1 MIEILLYTS
10 THSVISDIL
19 VWMLISLVLIGLV
32 TMIFWQR
39 RTGQELADELAELD
53 KLEKNNVQ
61 NEFVLKA
68 LSIATWHLDVATMQ
82 VAYDQDFRTRI
93 NGWIAESSESAVFFE
108 NNLTMVHE
116 QDAERVKHSMM
127 ALCEGKTDL
136 YHEEYRVM
144 IPGTNRFFW
153 EESYA
158 TVAEHNVD
166 GSAKLIVGTSKHID
180 DRKEMEEALRDA
192 RFKAEESDRLKTA
205 FLANMSHEIRTPLN
219 AIVGFTSVIS
229 DVEQPEERQL
239 LLDLIHD
246 NTQKLLRIVDDVVAI
261 SKIEAG
267 QDEAVMSQFDLVHVL
282 NDAMSRFSDKVKN
295 GVTLTTSYASES
307 QWVTSD
313 LTRVQEIM
321 RHLLSN
327 AVKFTDQGSIVVGF
341 NEPHEGRIQA
351 WVRDTGKGI
360 APEHQKRVFERFF
373 KVDEFV
379 PGAGLGLSTC
389 STMAYSIGGSV
400 TVASKLGE
408 GSTFTFEFPVGN

>member
-1 MIEILLYTS
+1 MIEILLYSS
-10 THSVISDIL
+10 TQSNLSNIL
-19 VWMLISLVLIGLV
+19 VWVLLSVLLFILVG
-32 TMIFWQR
+32 MIFWQR
-39 RTGQELADELAELD
+39 RTGKDLADELAELD
-53 KLEKNNVQ
+53 KVEKNNVQ

-68 LSIATWHLDVATMQ
+68 LGVATWHMDVATMNI
-82 VAYDQDFRTRI
+82 VYDQDFRMRSD
-93 NGWIAESSESAVFFE
+93 GWITDASDADGHFGKS
-108 NNLTMVHE
+108 LTMLQE
-116 QDAERVKHSMM
+116 QDAERIAKSMQ
-127 ALCEGKTDL
+127 ALCDGKTDL

-144 IPGTNRFFW
+144 IPGTNRFYW

-166 GSAKLIVGTSKHID
+166 GSPKVIVGTSKHID
-180 DRKEMEEALRDA
+180 DRKEMEDALKDA

-229 DVEQPEERQL
+229 DVQQEEERKQ
-239 LLDLIHD
+239 LLDLINE

-267 QDEAVMSQFDLVHVL
+267 QEEAVMLQFDLVQIL
-282 NDAMSRFSDKVKN
+282 NEVVGRFADKVKD
-295 GVTLTTSYASES
+295 GVSLTTSYASES
-307 QWVTSD
+307 QLVTTD
-313 LTRVQEIM
+313 LNRVREIM

-327 AVKFTDQGSIVVGF
+327 AAKFTDRGSIVVGF
-341 NEPHEGRIQA
+341 GEPHDDRIKV

-360 APEHQKRVFERFF
+360 ATEYQKRVFERFF
-373 KVDEFV
+373 KVDEFI

-389 STMAYSIGGSV
+389 STMAYSIGGDV
-400 TVASKLGE
+400 TVESKLGE

>member
-1 MIEILLYTS
+1 MIEILLYSS
-10 THSVISDIL
+10 TQSNLSNIL
-19 VWMLISLVLIGLV
+19 VWVLLSVLLFILVG
-32 TMIFWQR
+32 MIFWQR
-39 RTGQELADELAELD
+39 RTGKDLADELAELD
-53 KLEKNNVQ
+53 KVEKNNVQ

-68 LSIATWHLDVATMQ
+68 LGVATWHMDVATMNI
-82 VAYDQDFRTRI
+82 VYDQDFRMRSD
-93 NGWIAESSESAVFFE
+93 GWITDASDADGHFGKG
-108 NNLTMVHE
+108 LAMLQE
-116 QDAERVKHSMM
+116 QDAERIAKSMQ

-166 GSAKLIVGTSKHID
+166 GSPKVIVGTSKHID
-180 DRKEMEEALRDA
+180 DRKEMEDALKDA

-219 AIVGFTSVIS
+219 AIVGFTSVIA
-229 DVEQPEERQL
+229 DVQQEEERKQ
-239 LLDLIHD
+239 LLDLIHE

-267 QDEAVMSQFDLVHVL
+267 QEEAVMLQFDLVQIL
-282 NDAMSRFSDKVKN
+282 NEVVGRFADKVKD
-295 GVTLTTSYASES
+295 GVSLTTSYASES
-307 QWVTSD
+307 QLVTTD
-313 LTRVQEIM
+313 LNRVQEIM

-327 AVKFTDQGSIVVGF
+327 AVKFTDRGSIVVGF
-341 NEPHEGRIQA
+341 GEPHDDRIKV

-360 APEHQKRVFERFF
+360 ATEYQKRVFERFF
-373 KVDEFV
+373 KVDEFI

-389 STMAYSIGGSV
+389 STMAYSIGGDV
-400 TVASKLGE
+400 TVESKLGE

>member
-1 MIEILLYTS
+1 MIEILLYSS
-10 THSVISDIL
+10 TQSNLSNIL
-19 VWMLISLVLIGLV
+19 VWVLLSVLLFILVG
-32 TMIFWQR
+32 MIFWQR
-39 RTGQELADELAELD
+39 RTGKDLADELAELD
-53 KLEKNNVQ
+53 KVEKNNVQ

-68 LSIATWHLDVATMQ
+68 LGVATWHMDVATMNI
-82 VAYDQDFRTRI
+82 VYDQDFRMRSD
-93 NGWIAESSESAVFFE
+93 GWITDASDADGHFGKGLSM
-108 NNLTMVHE
+108 LQE
-116 QDAERVKHSMM
+116 QDAERIAKSMQ

-144 IPGTNRFFW
+144 IPDTNRFFW

-166 GSAKLIVGTSKHID
+166 GSPKVIVGTSKHID
-180 DRKEMEEALRDA
+180 DRKEMEDALKDA

-219 AIVGFTSVIS
+219 AIVGFTSVIA
-229 DVEQPEERQL
+229 DVQQEEERKQ
-239 LLDLIHD
+239 LLDLIHE

-267 QDEAVMSQFDLVHVL
+267 QEEAVMLQFDLVQIL
-282 NDAMSRFSDKVKN
+282 NEVVGRFADKVKD
-295 GVTLTTSYASES
+295 GVSLTTSYASES
-307 QWVTSD
+307 QLVTTD
-313 LTRVQEIM
+313 LNRVQEIM

-327 AVKFTDQGSIVVGF
+327 AAKFTDRGSIVVGF
-341 NEPHEGRIQA
+341 GEPHDDRIKV

-360 APEHQKRVFERFF
+360 ATEYQKRVFERFF
-373 KVDEFV
+373 KVDEFI

-389 STMAYSIGGSV
+389 STMAYSIGGDV
-400 TVASKLGE
+400 TVESKLGE

>member
-1 MIEILLYTS
+1 MIEILLYSS
-10 THSVISDIL
+10 TQSNLSNIL
-19 VWMLISLVLIGLV
+19 VWVLLSVLLFILVG
-32 TMIFWQR
+32 MIFWQR
-39 RTGQELADELAELD
+39 RTGKDLADELAELD
-53 KLEKNNVQ
+53 KVEKNNVQ

-68 LSIATWHLDVATMQ
+68 LGVATWHMDVATMNI
-82 VAYDQDFRTRI
+82 VYDQDFRMRSD
-93 NGWIAESSESAVFFE
+93 GWITDASDADGHFDKGLSM
-108 NNLTMVHE
+108 LQE
-116 QDAERVKHSMM
+116 QDAERIAKSMQ

-144 IPGTNRFFW
+144 IPDTNRFFW

-166 GSAKLIVGTSKHID
+166 GSPKVIVGTSKHID
-180 DRKEMEEALRDA
+180 DRKEMEDALKDA

-219 AIVGFTSVIS
+219 AIVGFTSVIA
-229 DVEQPEERQL
+229 DVQQEEERKQ
-239 LLDLIHD
+239 LLDLIHE

-267 QDEAVMSQFDLVHVL
+267 QEEAVMLQFDLVQIL
-282 NDAMSRFSDKVKN
+282 NEVVGRFADKVKD
-295 GVTLTTSYASES
+295 GVSLTTSYASES
-307 QWVTSD
+307 QLVTTD
-313 LTRVQEIM
+313 LNRVQEIM

-327 AVKFTDQGSIVVGF
+327 AVKFTDRGSIVVGF
-341 NEPHEGRIQA
+341 GEPHDDRIKV

-360 APEHQKRVFERFF
+360 ATEYQKRVFERFF
-373 KVDEFV
+373 KVDEFI

-389 STMAYSIGGSV
+389 STMAYSIGGDV
-400 TVASKLGE
+400 TVESKLGE

>member
-1 MIEILLYTS
+1 MIEILLYSS
-10 THSVISDIL
+10 TQSNLSNIL
-19 VWMLISLVLIGLV
+19 VWVLLSVLLFILVG
-32 TMIFWQR
+32 MIFWQR
-39 RTGQELADELAELD
+39 RTGKDLADELAELD
-53 KLEKNNVQ
+53 KVEKNNVQ

-68 LSIATWHLDVATMQ
+68 LGVATWHMDVATMNI
-82 VAYDQDFRTRI
+82 VYDQDFRMRSD
-93 NGWIAESSESAVFFE
+93 GWITDASDADGHFGKGLSM
-108 NNLTMVHE
+108 LQE
-116 QDAERVKHSMM
+116 QDAERIAKSMQ

-166 GSAKLIVGTSKHID
+166 GSPKVIVGTSKHID
-180 DRKEMEEALRDA
+180 DRKEMEDALKDA

-219 AIVGFTSVIS
+219 AIVGFTSVIA
-229 DVEQPEERQL
+229 DVQQEEERKQ
-239 LLDLIHD
+239 LLDLIHE

-267 QDEAVMSQFDLVHVL
+267 QEEAVMLQFDLVQIL
-282 NDAMSRFSDKVKN
+282 NEVVGRFADKVKD
-295 GVTLTTSYASES
+295 GVSLTTSYASES
-307 QWVTSD
+307 QLVTTD
-313 LTRVQEIM
+313 LNRVQEIM

-327 AVKFTDQGSIVVGF
+327 AVKFTDRGSIVVGF
-341 NEPHEGRIQA
+341 GKPHDDRIKV

-360 APEHQKRVFERFF
+360 ATEYQKRVFERFF
-373 KVDEFV
+373 KVDEFI

-389 STMAYSIGGSV
+389 STMAYSIGGDV
-400 TVASKLGE
+400 TVESKLGE

>member
-1 MIEILLYTS
+1 MIEILLYSS
-10 THSVISDIL
+10 TQSNLSNIL
-19 VWMLISLVLIGLV
+19 VWVLLSVLLFILVG
-32 TMIFWQR
+32 MIFWQR
-39 RTGQELADELAELD
+39 RTGKDLADELAELD
-53 KLEKNNVQ
+53 KVEKNNVQ

-68 LSIATWHLDVATMQ
+68 LGVATWHMDVATMNI
-82 VAYDQDFRTRI
+82 VYDQDFRMRSD
-93 NGWIAESSESAVFFE
+93 GWISDASDADGHFDKGLSM
-108 NNLTMVHE
+108 LQE
-116 QDAERVKHSMM
+116 QDAERIAKSMQ

-166 GSAKLIVGTSKHID
+166 GSPKVIVGTSKHID
-180 DRKEMEEALRDA
+180 DRKEMEDALKDA

-219 AIVGFTSVIS
+219 AIVGFTSVIA
-229 DVEQPEERQL
+229 DVQQEEERKQ
-239 LLDLIHD
+239 LLDLIHE

-267 QDEAVMSQFDLVHVL
+267 QEEAVMLQFDLVQIL
-282 NDAMSRFSDKVKN
+282 NEVVGRFADKVKD
-295 GVTLTTSYASES
+295 GVSLTTSYASES
-307 QWVTSD
+307 QLVTTD
-313 LTRVQEIM
+313 LNRVQEIM

-327 AVKFTDQGSIVVGF
+327 AVKFTDRGSIVVGF
-341 NEPHEGRIQA
+341 GEPHDDRIKV

-360 APEHQKRVFERFF
+360 ATEYQKRVFERFF
-373 KVDEFV
+373 KVDEFI

-389 STMAYSIGGSV
+389 STMAYSIGGDI
-400 TVASKLGE
+400 TVESKLGE

>member
-1 MIEILLYTS
+1 MIEILLYSS
-10 THSVISDIL
+10 TQSNLSNIL
-19 VWMLISLVLIGLV
+19 VWVLLSVLLFILVG
-32 TMIFWQR
+32 MIFWQR
-39 RTGQELADELAELD
+39 RTGKDLADELAELD
-53 KLEKNNVQ
+53 KVEKNNVQ

-68 LSIATWHLDVATMQ
+68 LGVATWHMDVATMNI
-82 VAYDQDFRTRI
+82 VYDQDFRMRSD
-93 NGWIAESSESAVFFE
+93 GWITDASDADGHFGKSLSM
-108 NNLTMVHE
+108 LQE
-116 QDAERVKHSMM
+116 QDAERIAKSMQ

-166 GSAKLIVGTSKHID
+166 GSPKVIVGTSKHID
-180 DRKEMEEALRDA
+180 DRKEMEDALKDA

-219 AIVGFTSVIS
+219 AIVGFTSVIA
-229 DVEQPEERQL
+229 DVQQEEERKQ
-239 LLDLIHD
+239 LLDLIHE

-267 QDEAVMSQFDLVHVL
+267 QEEAVMLQFDLVQIL
-282 NDAMSRFSDKVKN
+282 NEVVGRFADKVKD
-295 GVTLTTSYASES
+295 GVSLTTSYASES
-307 QWVTSD
+307 QLVTTD
-313 LTRVQEIM
+313 LNRVQEIM

-327 AVKFTDQGSIVVGF
+327 AVKFTDRGSIVVGF
-341 NEPHEGRIQA
+341 GEPHDDRIKV

-360 APEHQKRVFERFF
+360 ATEYQKRVFERFF
-373 KVDEFV
+373 KVDEFI

-389 STMAYSIGGSV
+389 STMAYSIGGDV
-400 TVASKLGE
+400 TVESKLGE

>member
-1 MIEILLYTS
+1 MIEILLYSS
-10 THSVISDIL
+10 TQSNLSNIL
-19 VWMLISLVLIGLV
+19 VWVLLSVLLFILVG
-32 TMIFWQR
+32 MIFWQR
-39 RTGQELADELAELD
+39 RTGKDLADELAELD
-53 KLEKNNVQ
+53 KVEKNNVQ

-68 LSIATWHLDVATMQ
+68 LGVATWHMDVATMNI
-82 VAYDQDFRTRI
+82 VYDQDFRMRSD
-93 NGWIAESSESAVFFE
+93 GWITDASDADGHFGKGLSM
-108 NNLTMVHE
+108 LQE
-116 QDAERVKHSMM
+116 QDAERIAKSMQ

-166 GSAKLIVGTSKHID
+166 GSPKVIVGTSKHID
-180 DRKEMEEALRDA
+180 DRKEMEDALKDA

-219 AIVGFTSVIS
+219 AIVGFTSVIA
-229 DVEQPEERQL
+229 DVQQEEERKQ
-239 LLDLIHD
+239 LLDLIHE

-267 QDEAVMSQFDLVHVL
+267 QEEAVMLQFDLVQIL
-282 NDAMSRFSDKVKN
+282 NEVVGRFADKVKD
-295 GVTLTTSYASES
+295 GVSLTTSYASES
-307 QWVTSD
+307 QLVTTD
-313 LTRVQEIM
+313 LNRVQEIM

-327 AVKFTDQGSIVVGF
+327 AVKFTDRGSIVVGF
-341 NEPHEGRIQA
+341 GEPHDDRIKV

-360 APEHQKRVFERFF
+360 ATEYQKRVFERFF
-373 KVDEFV
+373 KVDEFI

-389 STMAYSIGGSV
+389 STMAYSIGGDV
-400 TVASKLGE
+400 TVESKLGE

>member
-1 MIEILLYTS
+1 MIEILLYSS
-10 THSVISDIL
+10 TQSNLSNIL
-19 VWMLISLVLIGLV
+19 VWVLLSVLLFILVG
-32 TMIFWQR
+32 MIFWQR
-39 RTGQELADELAELD
+39 RTGKDLADELAELD
-53 KLEKNNVQ
+53 KVEKNNVQ

-68 LSIATWHLDVATMQ
+68 LGVATWHMDVATMNI
-82 VAYDQDFRTRI
+82 VYDQDFRMRSD
-93 NGWIAESSESAVFFE
+93 GWITDASDADGHFGKGLSM
-108 NNLTMVHE
+108 LQE
-116 QDAERVKHSMM
+116 QDAERIAKSMQ

-144 IPGTNRFFW
+144 IPDTNRFFW

-166 GSAKLIVGTSKHID
+166 GSPKVIVGTSKHID
-180 DRKEMEEALRDA
+180 DRKEMEDALKDA

-219 AIVGFTSVIS
+219 AIVGFTSVIA
-229 DVEQPEERQL
+229 DVQQEEERKQ
-239 LLDLIHD
+239 LLDLIHE

-267 QDEAVMSQFDLVHVL
+267 QEEAVMLQFDLVQIL
-282 NDAMSRFSDKVKN
+282 NEVVGRFADKVKD
-295 GVTLTTSYASES
+295 GVSLTTSYASES
-307 QWVTSD
+307 QLVTTD
-313 LTRVQEIM
+313 LNRVQEIM

-327 AVKFTDQGSIVVGF
+327 AVKFTDRGSIVVGF
-341 NEPHEGRIQA
+341 GEPHDDRIKV

-360 APEHQKRVFERFF
+360 ATEYQKRVFERFF
-373 KVDEFV
+373 KVDEFI

-389 STMAYSIGGSV
+389 STMAYSIGGDV
-400 TVASKLGE
+400 TVESKLGE

>member
-1 MIEILLYTS
+1 MIEILLYSS
-10 THSVISDIL
+10 TQSNLSNIL
-19 VWMLISLVLIGLV
+19 VWVLLSVLLFILVG
-32 TMIFWQR
+32 MIFWQR
-39 RTGQELADELAELD
+39 RTGKDLADELAELD
-53 KLEKNNVQ
+53 KVEKNNVQ

-68 LSIATWHLDVATMQ
+68 LGVATWHMDVATMNI
-82 VAYDQDFRTRI
+82 VYDQDFRMRSD
-93 NGWIAESSESAVFFE
+93 GWITDASDADGHFGKGLSM
-108 NNLTMVHE
+108 LQE
-116 QDAERVKHSMM
+116 QDAERIAKSMQ

-166 GSAKLIVGTSKHID
+166 GSPKVIVGTSKHID
-180 DRKEMEEALRDA
+180 DRKEMEDALKDA

-219 AIVGFTSVIS
+219 AIVGFTSVIA
-229 DVEQPEERQL
+229 DVQQEEERKQ
-239 LLDLIHD
+239 LLDLIHE

-267 QDEAVMSQFDLVHVL
+267 QEEAVMLQFDLVQIL
-282 NDAMSRFSDKVKN
+282 NEVVGRFADKVKD
-295 GVTLTTSYASES
+295 GVSLTTSYASES
-307 QWVTSD
+307 QLVTTD
-313 LTRVQEIM
+313 LNRVQEIM

-327 AVKFTDQGSIVVGF
+327 AAKFTDRGSIVVGF
-341 NEPHEGRIQA
+341 GEPHDDRIKV

-360 APEHQKRVFERFF
+360 ATEYQKRVFERFF
-373 KVDEFV
+373 KVDEFI

-389 STMAYSIGGSV
+389 STMAYSIGGDV
-400 TVASKLGE
+400 TVESKLGE